1 MLQSEWGA
9 TVVLDLFLSGF
20 GGCLFAAS
28 ALLLLVAGDTH
39 RRSVRVASWIS
50 FASVL
55 AGVLCLLADVGQP
68 LRAMIMPL
76 SFSNFGSWMPRGA
89 WSLAIA
95 LLVFLLFALSFE
107 RKVTDRICGSD
118 AAERTRVLRG
128 ARIGLS
134 VVGIIAGLFVTLYTG
149 FLLKDSVNIPFWD
162 TLFLPATFV
171 CSSFAAGC
179 GTLLLIVALA
189 EEGERNVVR
198 VLAGASIVLPLA
210 CGGLIAAYL
219 SSMSSG
225 LGAESAAWVMESP
238 AFIVGAI
245 GMVALLAGGVIALVF
260 SKRSKSIVAPAAVAC
275 VAVIA
280 LGLAIRF
287 CVVGAGS
294 HEALMSIDALQA
306 VDGITYLFR

>member
-28 ALLLLVAGDTH
+28 ALLVLVAGDKH
-39 RRSVRVASWIS
+39 QQSARIASWVS

-68 LRAMIMPL
+68 LRAMVMPL

-95 LLVFLLFALSFE
+95 LIVFLLFALSFE
-107 RKVTDRICGSD
+107 SKATNHIGTD
-118 AAERTRVLRG
+118 AAKRARMLRS
-128 ARIGLS
+128 ARIGLG

-171 CSSFAAGC
+171 CSSLAAGC
-179 GTLLLIVALA
+179 GTLLLIVALMK
-189 EEGERNVVR
+189 EGEKNVVR
-198 VLAGASIVLPLA
+198 VLAGASIVLPLV

-219 SSMSSG
+219 SSMSTGS
-225 LGAESAAWVMESP
+225 GAESAAWVMESP

-245 GMVALLAGGVIALVF
+245 GAAALLAGGVIALVF
-260 SKRSKSIVAPAAVAC
+260 SERSRSIVAPAAVAC
-275 VAVIA
+275 IAVIA

-294 HEALMSIDALQA
+294 HEALMSIDAFQA

>member
-28 ALLLLVAGDTH
+28 ALLLLVAGDAH
-39 RRSVRVASWIS
+39 QRSVRVASWIS

-68 LRAMIMPL
+68 LRAMVMPL

-107 RKVTDRICGSD
+107 SKVTDHIGSD
-118 AAERTRVLRG
+118 VAKRARVLHS
-128 ARIGLS
+128 ARIGLG

-162 TLFLPATFV
+162 TPFLPATFV
-171 CSSFAAGC
+171 CSSLAAGC
-179 GTLLLIVALA
+179 GTLLLIVALTK
-189 EEGERNVVR
+189 EGEKNVVR
-198 VLAGASIVLPLA
+198 VLAGTSIVLPLA

-225 LGAESAAWVMESP
+225 SGAESTAWVMESP

-245 GMVALLAGGVIALVF
+245 GAAALLVGGVIALVF
-260 SKRSKSIVAPAAVAC
+260 SERSRSIIAPAAVAC
-275 VAVIA
+275 IAVIA

-294 HEALMSIDALQA
+294 HEALMSIDAFQA

>member
-1 MLQSEWGA
+1 MLQSEWGG

-28 ALLLLVAGDTH
+28 ALLVLVAGDKH
-39 RRSVRVASWIS
+39 QQSARIASWVS

-68 LRAMIMPL
+68 LRAMVMPL

-95 LLVFLLFALSFE
+95 LIVFLLFALSFE
-107 RKVTDRICGSD
+107 SKVTNHIGTD
-118 AAERTRVLRG
+118 AAKRARMLRS
-128 ARIGLS
+128 ARIGLG

-171 CSSFAAGC
+171 CSSLAAGC
-179 GTLLLIVALA
+179 GTLLLIVALMK
-189 EEGERNVVR
+189 EGEKNVVR
-198 VLAGASIVLPLA
+198 VLAGASIVLPLV

-219 SSMSSG
+219 SSMSTGS
-225 LGAESAAWVMESP
+225 GAESAAWVMESP

-245 GMVALLAGGVIALVF
+245 GAAALLAGGVIALVF
-260 SKRSKSIVAPAAVAC
+260 SERSRSIVAPAAVAC
-275 VAVIA
+275 IAVIA

-287 CVVGAGS
+287 CAVGAGS
-294 HEALMSIDALQA
+294 HEALMSIDAFQA